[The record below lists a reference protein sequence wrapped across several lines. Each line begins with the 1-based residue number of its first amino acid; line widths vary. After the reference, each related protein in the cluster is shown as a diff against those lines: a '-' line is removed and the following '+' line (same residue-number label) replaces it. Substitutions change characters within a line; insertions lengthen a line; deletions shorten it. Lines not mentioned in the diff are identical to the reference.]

1 MAPEKPIRAPWLG
14 KLLVESLLIVLS
26 ILLALAVDSWR
37 EGRRNAARAE
47 QALAGFEA
55 EIRRNK
61 AALEAVAP
69 YHVQLLNRLGEQ
81 IGKGEIRRFEDFRKL
96 AGFQGLRPAI
106 LEATAWRTAMATGT
120 LEHLDYEM
128 AQALSRLYTRQE
140 RFTEYTT
147 SSTDLFS
154 PTSLADE
161 NIPALVKGITAH
173 LVDVTHGEKALQE
186 AYADVLRRLEARPGR
201 TGPAPPPAR

>member
-1 MAPEKPIRAPWLG
+1 MAPEQPTRAPWLG

-55 EIRRNK
+55 EIRRNR
-61 AALEAVAP
+61 ATLEAVTP
-69 YHVQLLNRLGEQ
+69 YHLQLLNAFGEQ
-81 IGKGEIRRFEDFRKL
+81 IEKGEIRRFADFRKI

-106 LEATAWRTAMATGT
+106 LEETAWRTAVATGT
-120 LEHLDYEM
+120 LEHIDYETV
-128 AQALSRLYTRQE
+128 QALSRLYTRQE
-140 RFTEYTT
+140 RFTEFTAA
-147 SSTDLFS
+147 STDLFG

-161 NIPALVKGITAH
+161 NIPALVKGIAAH
-173 LVDVTHGEKALQE
+173 LVDVTHAEKTLQE
-186 AYADVLRRLEARPGR
+186 GYTNMLRRLEARPGW
-201 TGPAPPPAR
+201 TNPAAQPAR